1 VLTHFDDALAFGFST
16 YADFLSWLFLLSLI
30 VKLATTGLG
39 LTNARTQLLD
49 PTAFEYVWW
58 LSKLSAL
65 SLCWSASELSAVAGD
80 LGGELFFKT
89 VLVAAAAL
97 VLLLGVRRRLATA
110 RSDSSA

>member
-1 VLTHFDDALAFGFST
+1 MLTHFDDALAFGFSA

-49 PTAFEYVWW
+49 STAFEYVWW

-65 SLCWSASELSAVAGD
+65 SLCLSASELSELAGD
-80 LGGELFFKT
+80 LGGALLFKT
-89 VLVAAAAL
+89 LLVAAAAL
-97 VLLLGVRRRLATA
+97 VLLLGVRRRRATSRNDNGA
-110 RSDSSA
+110 